1 MKSELEKRIFEIVK
15 ERSKEGGVIQSEL
28 WSILGVDNREGS
40 KAVLSLVRKGLI
52 RREQVVYKG
61 RKTYRLIYSPEV
73 REKLSLK
80 VNLNPV
86 MEIPCFTCRE
96 LYRCGLGYYNPY
108 KCNLLSRYI
117 SLNAESGGS

>member
-1 MKSELEKRIFEIVK
+1 MKSDLEKRIFEIVK

-52 RREQVVYKG
+52 RREQIIYKG
-61 RKTYRLIYSPEV
+61 RKTYRLIYSPEAK
-73 REKLSLK
+73 EELSLK

-108 KCNLLSRYI
+108 KCSLLSQYI
-117 SLNAESGGS
+117 LTNANSGG